1 MTQTLLDQLRE
12 MTVVVADT
20 GDIQAIEQF
29 KPRDATTNPS
39 LITAAAQMPQY
50 QGIVDETLQTAKA
63 DAGVGASTQ
72 AIVNLAFKRLAVA
85 FGRKILEIIPGRVS
99 TEVDARLSYDTE
111 GTLTTARDLIS
122 QYEAVG
128 ISRER
133 VLIKIASTWEG
144 IKAAE
149 ILEKEGIHCNLTL
162 LFGLHQAIAC
172 AEAGATLISPFV
184 GRILDWYKKDTGRES
199 YPPAEDPGVL
209 SVTEIFNYY
218 KKFGYTTEVMGA
230 SFRNTDELK
239 ELAGC
244 DLLTI
249 SPKLL
254 AQLDAVTAEL
264 PRKLAPEMAT
274 DLEIEKISVDKAT
287 FDKMHAENRM
297 ASDKLAEGIQGFT
310 KALESLE
317 SLLVERLS
325 QLDGNDTVS
334 HAAEDI
340 FRAYDLDGDGFITRE
355 EWMGADAVFDALDI
369 DHDGKITPEE
379 MGAGLGAAFRLAKV

>member
-1 MTQTLLDQLRE
+1 MPQTLLDQLRE
-12 MTVVVADT
+12 MTIVVADT

-50 QGIVDETLQTAKA
+50 QSIVDDTLQAAKA
-63 DAGVGASTQ
+63 DAGASASTQ
-72 AIVNLAFKRLAVA
+72 EIVNLAFKRLAVA

-111 GTLTTARDLIS
+111 ATLATARDLIA
-122 QYEAVG
+122 QYEAAG

-149 ILEKEGIHCNLTL
+149 TLEKEGIHCNLTL

-172 AEAGATLISPFV
+172 AESGITLISPFV
-184 GRILDWYKKDTGRES
+184 GRILDWYKKETGKDS
-199 YPPAEDPGVL
+199 YAPAEDPGVL
-209 SVTEIFNYY
+209 SVTEIYNYY
-218 KKFGYTTEVMGA
+218 KKFGYSTEVMGA

-254 AQLDAVTAEL
+254 AQLDAVTEEL
-264 PRKLAPEMAT
+264 PQKLSAETAKT
-274 DLEIEKISVDKAT
+274 LEIEKISVDKAT
-287 FDKMHAENRM
+287 FDEMHVANRM
-297 ASDKLAEGIQGFT
+297 ASEKLLEGIQGFT

-317 SLLVERLS
+317 SLLADRLA
-325 QLDGNDTVS
+325 QLEGNAVVS